1 MISTTPT
8 KNFSAININCE
19 AEDSCGSQSSLE
31 LDKEDLQ
38 EQEIPKKNIKAARR
52 HALAKESK
60 AKIDAQ
66 IVADIKR
73 QSMSNADHSRR
84 NQRIED
90 MRVYITMVII
100 VLLALCVVILKV
112 SIQNILL
119 TLMKD
124 ENSTAINS

>member
-19 AEDSCGSQSSLE
+19 AEDSCESQSSLE
-31 LDKEDLQ
+31 LDKE

>member
-1 MISTTPT
+1 MISTPT

-19 AEDSCGSQSSLE
+19 EAHECCSESQSSQ
-31 LDKEDLQ
+31 DDI
-38 EQEIPKKNIKAARR
+38 EQEKEKIPKNLKAARR

-84 NQRIED
+84 NKKIED

-100 VLLALCVVILKV
+100 VLLALFVVILKV
-112 SIQNILL
+112 FIQNILSKL
-119 TLMKD
+119 KKD
-124 ENSTAINS
+124 DNSTVINS

>member
-1 MISTTPT
+1 MISTTRT

-19 AEDSCGSQSSLE
+19 AEDSCESQSSLE
-31 LDKEDLQ
+31 LDKE

-84 NQRIED
+84 NKKIED

-100 VLLALCVVILKV
+100 VLLALFVVILKV
-112 SIQNILL
+112 FIQNILSKL
-119 TLMKD
+119 KKD
-124 ENSTAINS
+124 ENSTVINS

>member
-19 AEDSCGSQSSLE
+19 AEDSCESQSSLE
-31 LDKEDLQ
+31 LDKED

>member
-1 MISTTPT
+1 MISTPT
-8 KNFSAININCE
+8 KNISAININCE
-19 AEDSCGSQSSLE
+19 ADDDDCSESQSSLE
-31 LDKEDLQ
+31 LDQEEE
-38 EQEIPKKNIKAARR
+38 EQEIPKKNLKAARR

-66 IVADIKR
+66 IVADIKS

-84 NQRIED
+84 NKKIED
-90 MRVYITMVII
+90 MRVYITMIII

-112 SIQNILL
+112 FIQNILS
-119 TLMKD
+119 TLKKD

>member
-1 MISTTPT
+1 MISTPT

-19 AEDSCGSQSSLE
+19 EADECCSESQSSQDDIE
-31 LDKEDLQ
+31 QQKEK
-38 EQEIPKKNIKAARR
+38 IPKNLKAARR

-84 NQRIED
+84 NKKIED

-100 VLLALCVVILKV
+100 VLLALFVVILKV
-112 SIQNILL
+112 FIQNILSKL
-119 TLMKD
+119 KKD
-124 ENSTAINS
+124 ENSTVINS

>member
-1 MISTTPT
+1 MISTPT

-19 AEDSCGSQSSLE
+19 EVDECCSESQSSQDDIE
-31 LDKEDLQ
+31 QQKEK
-38 EQEIPKKNIKAARR
+38 IPKNLKAARR

-84 NQRIED
+84 NKKIED

-100 VLLALCVVILKV
+100 VLLALFVVILKV
-112 SIQNILL
+112 FIQNILSKL
-119 TLMKD
+119 KKD
-124 ENSTAINS
+124 ENSTVINS